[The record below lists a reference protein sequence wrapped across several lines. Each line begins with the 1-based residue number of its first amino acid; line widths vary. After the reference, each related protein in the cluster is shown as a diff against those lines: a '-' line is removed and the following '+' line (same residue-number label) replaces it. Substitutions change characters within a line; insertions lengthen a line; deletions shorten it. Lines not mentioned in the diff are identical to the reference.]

1 MNKDLMLA
9 PVVMAQ
15 RVPLLWLELFGI
27 RTGQRESERMVQEK
41 MAAVAEGAI
50 AMQVEMQRLWW
61 QSSLAMW
68 QGARPPGLMQSGSRL
83 AHAALKPA
91 ARRVKSNVR
100 RLSGQKSR

>member
-15 RVPLLWLELFGI
+15 RVPLLWLELFGMS
-27 RTGQRESERMVQEK
+27 TGPRESERMVQEK
-41 MAAVAEGAI
+41 MAAVAEGAM
-50 AMQVEMQRLWW
+50 AMHVEMQRLWW

-68 QGARPPGLMQSGSRL
+68 QGVRPPSLMQSGSRL

-91 ARRVKSNVR
+91 AKRVKSNVR
-100 RLSGQKSR
+100 RLSGPKSR